1 MRSYSHKNQNKNK
14 SKKNKTQKNKRRNSY
29 KNKRKNTYKNK
40 KGQNGGAF
48 GKGKTKK
55 RLAALEEKVDG
66 MSEIMRKIIKVVN
79 LNKGNVRE
87 LAKQVRGMLA
97 LPGVRKVS
105 RSNRVNM
112 NNLRRSL

>member
-14 SKKNKTQKNKRRNSY
+14 RSNTNKNKRRNSY

-55 RLAALEEKVDG
+55 RLAALE
-66 MSEIMRKIIKVVN
+66 RVVKTN
-79 LNKGNVRE
+79 RENIRE
-87 LAKQVRGMLA
+87 LAKQVRGILS
-97 LPGVRKVS
+97 LPGVRMAS
-105 RSNRVNM
+105 RGYSFNANSVK
-112 NNLRRSL
+112 RRL

>member
-1 MRSYSHKNQNKNK
+1 MRSLSKKNQNKNK
-14 SKKNKTQKNKRRNSY
+14 RRNTNKNKKR
-29 KNKRKNTYKNK
+29 NTYKNK

-87 LAKQVRGMLA
+87 LAKQVRGMLS

-105 RSNRVNM
+105 RSNIFNK
-112 NNLRRSL
+112 NKLRRSL